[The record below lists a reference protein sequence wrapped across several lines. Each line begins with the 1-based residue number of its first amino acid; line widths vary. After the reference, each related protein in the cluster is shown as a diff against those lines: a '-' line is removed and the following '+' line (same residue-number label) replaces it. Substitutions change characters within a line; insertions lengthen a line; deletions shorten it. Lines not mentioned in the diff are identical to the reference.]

1 MAIPSII
8 LGVIRRSKFSL
19 FFLVLLFGLVSYMFI
34 PLYSSDRAR
43 YFEIYEDFKNSS
55 FTEMFYFFFLSSQD
69 FILQSLFYFASQIEI
84 PAQLVFACVTMF
96 TVSVI
101 FFLYYKIIDSF
112 YINKIYG
119 LLSLIIL
126 FLSISYLDLLSGTR
140 FMFACSFVLL
150 GYYFGIIKKNKYAIL
165 YLIIALFVHFSTII
179 FIPIFLLLKFFFD
192 SKYIHKIL
200 FIFSLVFIFL
210 PRESL
215 YSIYDIIPM
224 GDALESK
231 SNMYLKGEDF
241 INEGLSKSD
250 GALIINYISY
260 LNVFAIYLY
269 LILTKNTKEDI
280 YRKIVLTITAFSN
293 LFYSSP
299 TVFFRYVLLIKL
311 FFILMLIRELYINK
325 NKIYIYI
332 FGVIF
337 FMNVVTQIII
347 SRNNIELSF
356 FNKESLLLITIVDK
370 ENISSKDF
378 IY

>member
-1 MAIPSII
+1 
-8 LGVIRRSKFSL
+8 
-19 FFLVLLFGLVSYMFI
+19 
-34 PLYSSDRAR
+34 
-43 YFEIYEDFKNSS
+43 
-55 FTEMFYFFFLSSQD
+55 
-69 FILQSLFYFASQIEI
+69 
-84 PAQLVFACVTMF
+84 
-96 TVSVI
+96 
-101 FFLYYKIIDSF
+101 
-112 YINKIYG
+112 
-119 LLSLIIL
+119 
-126 FLSISYLDLLSGTR
+126 
-140 FMFACSFVLL
+140 
-150 GYYFGIIKKNKYAIL
+150 
-165 YLIIALFVHFSTII
+165 
-179 FIPIFLLLKFFFD
+179 
-192 SKYIHKIL
+192 
-200 FIFSLVFIFL
+200 
-210 PRESL
+210 
-215 YSIYDIIPM
+215 M